1 MKFAIFYFLIP
12 FNFIYIYSF
21 DKKIDLKFNKSKNNN
36 ENIETI
42 KVLSISY
49 ELRYNNSLYIKVII
63 NSCNNIINKLQFK
76 AFLKSDDELNE
87 FSLNC
92 NNKGSNL
99 IICLTTDNPILDKKK
114 KYYFYY
120 NKNRSSSSLA
130 FNDQD
135 IFSDN
140 NRISLIFHPDI
151 IENQVLYKDK
161 KQFEVKITNDIV
173 SNGKLFVLRKS
184 KKILKE
190 RYDKFNKYIDLNNF
204 IFRGGLLT
212 FTLKAY
218 EEAIRRGYKMVD
230 ADIIFTKDDIPVIFH
245 GDNLKNISNGEGK
258 LIDKTLEEL
267 EQLDFGSKV
276 NKIYCGEKILKFE
289 DLLKLCKKN
298 NIIIDL
304 DLNHLNYPKFYND
317 MKKYAKLIIDYI
329 EKYDMINSIIF
340 NDRRKFIIE
349 TFKSI
354 KNDLSFSINGMN
366 ERVNIEKIK
375 DKYQDSKVLIYNM
388 GDLQKG
394 KKINKDAVKYG
405 LSLGKKIKAAKI
417 DDINLANKVVS
428 WGVNFIC
435 TNKLESFLMKNDKE
449 EPIIVNCEKT
459 KNYTNI
465 SICTIDNNNK
475 LIDNEIYNIYYYI

>member
-1 MKFAIFYFLIP
+1 M
-12 FNFIYIYSF
+12 
-21 DKKIDLKFNKSKNNN
+21 
-36 ENIETI
+36 
-42 KVLSISY
+42 
-49 ELRYNNSLYIKVII
+49 
-63 NSCNNIINKLQFK
+63 
-76 AFLKSDDELNE
+76 
-87 FSLNC
+87 
-92 NNKGSNL
+92 
-99 IICLTTDNPILDKKK
+99 
-114 KYYFYY
+114 
-120 NKNRSSSSLA
+120 
-130 FNDQD
+130 
-135 IFSDN
+135 
-140 NRISLIFHPDI
+140 
-151 IENQVLYKDK
+151 
-161 KQFEVKITNDIV
+161 
-173 SNGKLFVLRKS
+173 
-184 KKILKE
+184 
-190 RYDKFNKYIDLNNF
+190 
-204 IFRGGLLT
+204 
-212 FTLKAY
+212 
-218 EEAIRRGYKMVD
+218 
-230 ADIIFTKDDIPVIFH
+230 
-245 GDNLKNISNGEGK
+245 
-258 LIDKTLEEL
+258 
-267 EQLDFGSKV
+267 
-276 NKIYCGEKILKFE
+276 KFE

-304 DLNHLNYPKFYND
+304 DLYHLNYPKFYND

-340 NDRRKFIIE
+340 NDKRKLIIE

-375 DKYQDSKVLIYNM
+375 DEYQDSKVLIYNM

-475 LIDNEIYNIYYYI
+475 LIDNEIYNIYLMI